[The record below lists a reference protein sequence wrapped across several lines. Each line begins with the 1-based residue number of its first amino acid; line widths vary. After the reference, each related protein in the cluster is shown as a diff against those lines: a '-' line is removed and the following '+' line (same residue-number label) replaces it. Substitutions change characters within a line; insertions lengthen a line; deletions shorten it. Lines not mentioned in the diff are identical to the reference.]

1 LISRGQWLAANAD
14 LDRTDRELLLCEAA
28 GISRA
33 RLLTDPQAPLQATDR
48 VRLDAWAARRR
59 AGEPVAY
66 LLGSQG
72 FRDFE
77 LRVSPAVLIPR
88 PETELLVE
96 TVLERLDPEQRVLE
110 LGTGSGAIAIA
121 LARDSR
127 AHVTAADISRAAL
140 EIAMAN
146 AESLGAAIR
155 WIESDWFTAITDRY
169 HVIVSNPPYVAA
181 GDAHL
186 EALRYEPALALV
198 SGPEGLD
205 ALRHIIDRAPGH
217 LEPDGWLVLEHGC
230 EQGDAVR
237 RLFAQCGFTAVE
249 TRQDLAGL
257 DRVTLGRMPHEQ
269 LGSGAH

>member
-1 LISRGQWLAANAD
+1 MISLGQWLAANAD
-14 LDRTDRELLLCEAA
+14 LDRRDRELLLCEAA

-33 RLLTDPQAPLQATDR
+33 RLLADPQAPLQATDR
-48 VRLDAWAARRR
+48 ARLDAWAARRR

-96 TVLERLDPEQRVLE
+96 TVLERLEHGQRVLE

-121 LARDSR
+121 LARDSL
-127 AHVTAADISRAAL
+127 AHVTGADISQAAL
-140 EIAMAN
+140 EIAMTN
-146 AESLGAAIR
+146 ARHLGAVVR
-155 WIESDWFTAITDRY
+155 WIESDWFAAISERF

-186 EALRYEPALALV
+186 EALRHEPALALV
-198 SGPEGLD
+198 SGPDGLD
-205 ALRHIIDRAPGH
+205 ALRCIIDQAPSH
-217 LEPDGWLVLEHGC
+217 LEPGGWLVLEHGC
-230 EQGDAVR
+230 AQGRAVR
-237 RLFAQCGFTAVE
+237 GLLAQRAFTAIE

-257 DRVTLGRMPHEQ
+257 DRVTLGRMPVDRH
-269 LGSGAH
+269 GSGAH

>member
-1 LISRGQWLAANAD
+1 LISLGQWLAANAD
-14 LDRTDRELLLCEAA
+14 LDRIDRELLLCEAA

-33 RLLTDPQAPLQATDR
+33 TLLANPQAPLPATDR
-48 VRLDAWAARRR
+48 ARLEAWAARRR

-96 TVLERLDPEQRVLE
+96 IVLERLEPGQRVLE

-121 LARDSR
+121 LARDSL
-127 AHVTAADISRAAL
+127 AHVTGADISAAAL
-140 EIAMAN
+140 EIARTN
-146 AESLGAAIR
+146 ARQLGANVR
-155 WIESDWFTAITDRY
+155 WIETDWFTAISDRY
-169 HVIVSNPPYVAA
+169 HLIVSNPPYVAA

-186 EALRYEPALALV
+186 DALRYEPALALV
-198 SGPEGLD
+198 SGPDGLD
-205 ALRHIIDRAPGH
+205 ALRRIIDRAPGH
-217 LEPDGWLVLEHGC
+217 LEPGGWLVLEHGC
-230 EQGDAVR
+230 AQGQVVR
-237 RLFAQCGFTAVE
+237 GLLAQRGFTAIE

-257 DRVTLGRMPHEQ
+257 DRVTLGRLPVEPPA
-269 LGSGAH
+269 SGVH